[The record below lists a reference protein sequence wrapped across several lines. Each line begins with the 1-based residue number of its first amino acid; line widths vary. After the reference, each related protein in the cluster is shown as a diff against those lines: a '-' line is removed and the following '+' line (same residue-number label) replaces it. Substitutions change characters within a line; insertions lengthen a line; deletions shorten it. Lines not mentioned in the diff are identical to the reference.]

1 MKYLK
6 LLLFIYI
13 PTTYALDESRLIN
26 ELDYL
31 RDSVSK
37 VKEDDG
43 NSVTSTQSNNTPP
56 PQKETIDQTEIINLE
71 NQYFSDEVS
80 SGVAAPKR
88 SR

>member
-1 MKYLK
+1 MKYLQ

-43 NSVTSTQSNNTPP
+43 NSVTSTQTSNTPS